1 MRSWLRHHGY
11 ALKVA
16 LRRITQ
22 TPFSS
27 LANILVIAFVL
38 SLPLIA
44 ASLLVSLEPV
54 TRTVSVNP
62 AITLFMK
69 DTVSLAE
76 TGELSTSIRED
87 NSELIQMIEV
97 IDRNKALE
105 DLKNTPAWSES
116 LSVLSKNPLPH
127 AIIVT
132 LSNSGQDFVNS
143 EQVLALADNFA
154 TYEQVDLVQFDSEWV
169 QKLQAIMTFI
179 KVVLALLAIGVS
191 VVVIATVFNT
201 VRMQALVQRDEI
213 SVARLVGA
221 TESFVRRPFLYFGA
235 VVGFVASIL
244 SILLTWFALM
254 LLNNSIQEVMSQTYE
269 EPFMVQLPETFWLIF
284 SIIIAMIIAAVAA
297 RWSVTRH
304 SKF

>member
-1 MRSWLRHHGY
+1 MRSWLRQHSY

-16 LRRITQ
+16 LRRIFQ

-62 AITLFMK
+62 AVTLFMK
-69 DTVSLAE
+69 DTVSIDDTNHLAVE
-76 TGELSTSIRED
+76 IHQQNPELVQE
-87 NSELIQMIEV
+87 IQV
-97 IDRNKALE
+97 VDRNDALE

-116 LSVLSKNPLPH
+116 LSVLAKNPLPH
-127 AIIVT
+127 AIIIT
-132 LSNSGQDFVNS
+132 LSNSGQEFVNS
-143 EQVLALADNFA
+143 EHVLAFADQLA
-154 TYEQVDLVQFDSEWV
+154 TYEQVDLVQFDSDWV

-179 KVVLALLAIGVS
+179 KVVLLLLAIGVS

-221 TESFVRRPFLYFGA
+221 TEAFVRRPFLYFGA
-235 VVGFVASIL
+235 VIGFVAGLVAIGLTAVS
-244 SILLTWFALM
+244 LLM
-254 LLNNSIQEVMSQTYE
+254 VNNSIKDVLAESYDQ
-269 EPFMVQLPETFWLIF
+269 PFMVHLPELFWLIF
-284 SIIIAMIIAAVAA
+284 SIVIAMLVAAIAA

>member
-1 MRSWLRHHGY
+1 MRSWLRQHGY

-76 TGELSTSIRED
+76 TEALSQSIRED

-97 IDRNKALE
+97 VDRNKALE

-127 AIIVT
+127 AIIVR

-235 VVGFVASIL
+235 VVGFVAGIL

>member
-1 MRSWLRHHGY
+1 MRSWLRQHAY
-11 ALKVA
+11 ALRVA

-69 DTVSLAE
+69 DTISLE
-76 TGELSTSIRED
+76 DTENLSLTIRDE

-97 IDRNKALE
+97 IDKNKALE

-116 LSVLSKNPLPH
+116 LSVLPKNPLPH

-132 LSNSGQDFVNS
+132 LSNSGQEFVNS
-143 EQVLALADNFA
+143 ERVLTLADQFA

-179 KVVLALLAIGVS
+179 KVVLALLAAGVS
-191 VVVIATVFNT
+191 VVVVATVFNT

-221 TESFVRRPFLYFGA
+221 TETFVRRPFLYFGA
-235 VVGFVASIL
+235 VVGFLAGIL
-244 SILLTWFALM
+244 AISLTWLSLIM
-254 LLNNSIQEVMSQTYE
+254 VNNSIKEVVTESYDQ
-269 EPFMVQLPETFWLIF
+269 PFMVHLPDPFWLVF
-284 SIIIAMIIAAVAA
+284 SIVLAMIVAATAA

>member
-1 MRSWLRHHGY
+1 MRSWLRQHAY

-16 LRRITQ
+16 LRRIAQ

-62 AITLFMK
+62 AMTLFMK
-69 DTVSLAE
+69 DTVSIDEANKLAVE
-76 TGELSTSIRED
+76 IHQK
-87 NSELIQMIEV
+87 NSELIQELQV
-97 IDRNKALE
+97 VDKNDALE
-105 DLKNTPAWSES
+105 NLKNTPAWSES
-116 LSVLSKNPLPH
+116 LSVLAKNPLPH
-127 AIIVT
+127 AIILT
-132 LSNSGQDFVNS
+132 LSNSGQEFLNS
-143 EQVLALADNFA
+143 ALVLSLADQLA
-154 TYEQVDLVQFDSEWV
+154 TYEQVDLVQFDSDWV

-179 KVVLALLAIGVS
+179 KVVLILLAVGVS
-191 VVVIATVFNT
+191 VVVVATVFNT

-213 SVARLVGA
+213 AVARLVGA
-221 TESFVRRPFLYFGA
+221 TETFVRRPFLYFGA
-235 VVGFVASIL
+235 VIGLVAGLVAIALTSIALVMVNSSIKDVLAESYDQPFLVHLPEPFWLVFSIVIAMLVAS
-244 SILLTWFALM
+244 T
-254 LLNNSIQEVMSQTYE
+254 
-269 EPFMVQLPETFWLIF
+269 
-284 SIIIAMIIAAVAA
+284 AA

>member
-1 MRSWLRHHGY
+1 MSSWLRQHLY
-11 ALKVA
+11 ALRVA
-16 LRRITQ
+16 LIRIMQ

-27 LANILVIAFVL
+27 LANIVVIAFVL

-69 DTVSLAE
+69 ETVSIDE
-76 TGELSTSIRED
+76 TRSIAD
-87 NSELIQMIEV
+87 NIQATNSELIQHINV
-97 IDRNKALE
+97 VDKHDALE
-105 DLKNTPAWSES
+105 DLKQTPAWSES
-116 LSVLSKNPLPH
+116 LSVLPRNPLPH

-132 LSNSGQDFVNS
+132 LSSSGQDFVNS
-143 EQVLALADNFA
+143 ERVIALADEFA
-154 TYEQVDLVQFDSEWV
+154 TLEAVDLVQFDSDWV
-169 QKLQAIMTFI
+169 QKLQAVMTFV

-213 SVARLVGA
+213 AVARLVGA
-221 TESFVRRPFLYFGA
+221 TETFVRRPFLYFGA
-235 VVGFVASIL
+235 VVGFVAGILAIILTAIALKMVNSSISDVL
-244 SILLTWFALM
+244 AES
-254 LLNNSIQEVMSQTYE
+254 YE
-269 EPFMVQLPETFWLIF
+269 QPFFVHLPEAFWLIF
-284 SIIIAMIIAAVAA
+284 SIVLAMIVAATAA

-304 SKF
+304 TKF

>member
-1 MRSWLRHHGY
+1 MRSWLRQHAY

-16 LRRITQ
+16 LRRIAQ

-69 DTVSLAE
+69 DTVSIDDTHDLA
-76 TGELSTSIRED
+76 IAIHQD
-87 NSELIQMIEV
+87 NSELVQEIQV
-97 IDRNKALE
+97 VDKNDALE
-105 DLKNTPAWSES
+105 DLKNTPAWTES
-116 LSVLSKNPLPH
+116 LSVLAKNPLPH
-127 AIIVT
+127 AIIIT
-132 LSNSGQDFVNS
+132 LSNSEQEFVNS
-143 EQVLALADNFA
+143 ERVLSFTDQLAA
-154 TYEQVDLVQFDSEWV
+154 YEQVDLVQFDSDWV

-179 KVVLALLAIGVS
+179 KVVLILLAIGVS

-213 SVARLVGA
+213 AVARLVGA
-221 TESFVRRPFLYFGA
+221 TEAFVRRPFLYFGA
-235 VVGFVASIL
+235 VVGLAAGVVAIGLTSIAIMMVNS
-244 SILLTWFALM
+244 SIKDVLAQ
-254 LLNNSIQEVMSQTYE
+254 SYE
-269 EPFMVQLPETFWLIF
+269 QPFLVHLPDLFWLLF
-284 SIIIAMIIAAVAA
+284 SIVIAMLIAAAAA

>member
-1 MRSWLRHHGY
+1 MRSWLRQHSY
-11 ALKVA
+11 ALRVA
-16 LRRITQ
+16 LRRIIQ

-62 AITLFMK
+62 AITLFMNESASLS
-69 DTVSLAE
+69 DTEELANQ
-76 TGELSTSIRED
+76 IRDE
-87 NSELIQMIEV
+87 NSDLIQLIEV
-97 IDRNKALE
+97 VDKNQALE
-105 DLKNTPAWSES
+105 DLKNTPAWAES

-132 LSNSGQDFVNS
+132 LSSSGQDFVNS
-143 EQVLALADNFA
+143 EHVLSLADEFA
-154 TYEQVDLVQFDSEWV
+154 TFEQVDLVQFDSEWV
-169 QKLQAIMTFI
+169 QRLQVIMTFI
-179 KVVLALLAIGVS
+179 KVVLALLASGVA

-213 SVARLVGA
+213 AVARLVGA
-221 TESFVRRPFLYFGA
+221 TETFVRRPFLYFGA
-235 VVGFVASIL
+235 VVGFTAGLVAIV
-244 SILLTWFALM
+244 LTWVSLI
-254 LLNNSIQEVMSQTYE
+254 LVNDSIKEVAESYDQAFT
-269 EPFMVQLPETFWLIF
+269 VHLPDTFWVIF
-284 SIIIAMIIAAVAA
+284 SVILAMIIAAAAA

>member
-1 MRSWLRHHGY
+1 MRSWLRQHGY

-76 TGELSTSIRED
+76 TEALSQSIRED

-97 IDRNKALE
+97 VDRNKALE

-143 EQVLALADNFA
+143 EQVLALTDNFA

-235 VVGFVASIL
+235 VVGFVAGIL

>member
-1 MRSWLRHHGY
+1 MRSWLRQHGY

-16 LRRITQ
+16 LRRIIQ

-69 DTVSLAE
+69 DTLSLDE
-76 TGELSTSIRED
+76 TNELSQRIRAD
-87 NSELIQMIEV
+87 SSDLIQMIEV
-97 IDRNKALE
+97 VDKNKALE

-116 LSVLSKNPLPH
+116 LSVLPKNPLPH

-143 EQVLALADNFA
+143 ERVLALADEFA
-154 TYEQVDLVQFDSEWV
+154 GYDEVDLVQFDSEWV

-179 KVVLALLAIGVS
+179 KVVLVLLAIGVS

-235 VVGFVASIL
+235 VVGFVAGIVA
-244 SILLTWFALM
+244 ILLSSFALM
-254 LLNNSIQEVMSQTYE
+254 LLNNSIQEVISQTYE
-269 EPFMVQLPETFWLIF
+269 QPFMVQLPETFWLIF
-284 SIIIAMIIAAVAA
+284 SIVLAMIVAAVAA

>member
-1 MRSWLRHHGY
+1 MRSWLRQHLY

-16 LRRITQ
+16 LRRIIQ

-62 AITLFMK
+62 AVTLFMK
-69 DTVSLAE
+69 DTVSISDTNDLAVE
-76 TGELSTSIRED
+76 IHQHNPELVQE
-87 NSELIQMIEV
+87 IQV
-97 IDRNKALE
+97 VDRNDALE
-105 DLKNTPAWSES
+105 DLQNTPAWSES
-116 LSVLSKNPLPH
+116 LSVLAKNPLPH
-127 AIIVT
+127 AIIIT
-132 LSNSGQDFVNS
+132 LANSGQEFVNS
-143 EQVLALADNFA
+143 EHVLAFADQLA
-154 TYEQVDLVQFDSEWV
+154 TYEQVDLVQFDSDWV

-179 KVVLALLAIGVS
+179 KVVLLLLAIGVS

-221 TESFVRRPFLYFGA
+221 TEAFVRRPFLYFGA
-235 VVGFVASIL
+235 VIGFVAGLVAIGLTAISLMMVNSSIKDVL
-244 SILLTWFALM
+244 AESYD
-254 LLNNSIQEVMSQTYE
+254 Q
-269 EPFMVQLPETFWLIF
+269 PFVVHLPELFWLIF
-284 SIIIAMIIAAVAA
+284 SIVIAMLVAAIAA

>member
-1 MRSWLRHHGY
+1 MRSWLRQHAY
-11 ALKVA
+11 ALRVA
-16 LRRITQ
+16 LRRINQ

-69 DTVSLAE
+69 DTVSLEE
-76 TGELSTSIRED
+76 TKSLAFSIREEG
-87 NSELIQMIEV
+87 SELIQQIEV
-97 IDRNKALE
+97 VDKNKALE

-116 LSVLSKNPLPH
+116 LSVLPKNPLPH

-132 LSNSGQDFVNS
+132 LSSSGKDFINS
-143 EQVLALADNFA
+143 EQVLSMADQF
-154 TYEQVDLVQFDSEWV
+154 TVYEQVDLVQFDSEWV

-179 KVVLALLAIGVS
+179 KVVLILLAAGVS

-213 SVARLVGA
+213 AVARLVGA
-221 TESFVRRPFLYFGA
+221 TETFVRRPFLYFGA
-235 VVGFVASIL
+235 VVGFFAGIVAVGLSWLSLIMVNSSIK
-244 SILLTWFALM
+244 
-254 LLNNSIQEVMSQTYE
+254 EVVTETYDQ
-269 EPFMVQLPETFWLIF
+269 PFMVHLPELFWLLF
-284 SIIIAMIIAAVAA
+284 SIVVAMIVAAAAA